1 MLTVKG
7 FSLRNGK
14 RHVNAMFLRAYKRD
28 DKRAVQ
34 QVFYD
39 SVHGMAGAHFTS
51 SQVAEWAKAV
61 AERELW
67 NDLDECFT
75 YVVEA
80 NKQVIGFASMNANG
94 VLEWLYVHPEHQSRG
109 VATALIRQMERVAR
123 KNGFAAIAA
132 AVSLNARIFFERI
145 GFEPTEQP
153 EQPAT
158 QQNPF
163 AHLLMTKKC
172 PSGRR

>member
-1 MLTVKG
+1 
-7 FSLRNGK
+7 
-14 RHVNAMFLRAYKRD
+14 MFLRAYKRD

-39 SVHGMAGAHFTS
+39 SVHGMAGAHFS
-51 SQVAEWAKAV
+51 PSQVAEWAKAV
-61 AERELW
+61 AEREIW

-80 NKQVIGFASMNANG
+80 NKQVIGFASMNAGG

-123 KNGFAAIAA
+123 KNGFASIQAV
-132 AVSLNARIFFERI
+132 VSLNARFFFERI
-145 GFEPTEQP
+145 GFEPADQP
-153 EQPAT
+153 EEPANPH
-158 QQNPF
+158 NPF
-163 AHLLMTKKC
+163 AHLAMVKKC
-172 PSGRR
+172 ASARR